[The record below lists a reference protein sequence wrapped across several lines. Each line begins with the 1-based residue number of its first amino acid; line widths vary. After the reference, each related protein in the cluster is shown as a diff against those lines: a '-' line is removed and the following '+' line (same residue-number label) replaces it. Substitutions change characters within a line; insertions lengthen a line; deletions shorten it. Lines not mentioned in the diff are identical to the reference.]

1 MKNEVLNENTY
12 YEGLIQS
19 LYGGNDG
26 CFCLFMTFF
35 FQHNQSKK
43 FFPELE
49 SNFDELEKLELENC
63 KMLAEILVEMGA
75 DAKFFSKSKTFLSG
89 YNVDYSKNISKIFL
103 SDIEKLELHLIEIK
117 SIILKVR
124 NKRIKEKL
132 NPVLENKKKSLKILR
147 ENYFKY
153 NLKK

>member
-1 MKNEVLNENTY
+1 
-12 YEGLIQS
+12 
-19 LYGGNDG
+19 
-26 CFCLFMTFF
+26 
-35 FQHNQSKK
+35 
-43 FFPELE
+43 
-49 SNFDELEKLELENC
+49 
-63 KMLAEILVEMGA
+63 MLAEILVEMGA

-89 YNVDYSKNISKIFL
+89 YNVDYSRNISKIFL